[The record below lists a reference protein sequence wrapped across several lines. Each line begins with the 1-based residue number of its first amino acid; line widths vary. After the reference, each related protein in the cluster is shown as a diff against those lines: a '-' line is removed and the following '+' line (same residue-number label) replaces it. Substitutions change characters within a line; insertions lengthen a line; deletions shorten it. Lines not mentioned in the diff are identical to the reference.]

1 MSIVAFW
8 NNGKEQTGKTLS
20 IIAVATY
27 LAIERNFKILV
38 ISTGLNDKTLNNCFW
53 EEKKSIKNLGLFGP
67 NTNIALENGVE
78 GLAKIIRSN
87 KVAPES
93 ITNYT
98 KIIFKDHL
106 EVLQGFKGTKEEY
119 EQLKE
124 NYLEIISAANNY
136 YDLVL
141 VDVDREMGT
150 DLINRILEKSNLV
163 VASLSQRLLTLNNFI
178 ESREKM
184 PILKSKKTLLL
195 IGRYDK
201 FSKYTIKNISRY
213 LGERNKV
220 STIPYNTLYFEACE
234 EANVPDFF
242 LSIRKLGEDDRNGFF
257 LAEVKRTAENIIYRI
272 QDLAMRM

>member
-1 MSIVAFW
+1 MSVVAFW

-67 NTNIALENGVE
+67 NTSSALENGIE

-98 KIIFKDHL
+98 KVIFKDHL

-124 NYLEIISAANNY
+124 SYLEIISAANGY

-201 FSKYTIKNISRY
+201 YSKYTIKNISRY

-234 EANVPDFF
+234 EASVPDFF
-242 LSIRKLGEDDRNGFF
+242 LSIRNLGEEDRNGFF